1 MYFYPETTAYNY
13 LSLKDGWEKMDKN
26 VYFKHKFEVQ
36 VSKIVS
42 FDRSTS
48 VVWHWLIL
56 FIIKYY
62 AYVSVVNANE

>member
-48 VVWHWLIL
+48 VVWH
-56 FIIKYY
+56 
-62 AYVSVVNANE
+62 